1 MTRFK
6 TFSNVLLCNI
16 FNSGGAIWREK
27 FRDTFRICDFKVT
40 EKPMDLS
47 DEDDMQVPHKLRL
60 PGRKKFTDLLYNR
73 SRDILHTYL

>member
-6 TFSNVLLCNI
+6 TFSNVLLCNV

-27 FRDTFRICDFKVT
+27 FRDIFRICDFKVT

-47 DEDDMQVPHKLRL
+47 DEDDMQVPHKLRF
-60 PGRKKFTDLLYNR
+60 PGRKKFTDPLQN
-73 SRDILHTYL
+73 S